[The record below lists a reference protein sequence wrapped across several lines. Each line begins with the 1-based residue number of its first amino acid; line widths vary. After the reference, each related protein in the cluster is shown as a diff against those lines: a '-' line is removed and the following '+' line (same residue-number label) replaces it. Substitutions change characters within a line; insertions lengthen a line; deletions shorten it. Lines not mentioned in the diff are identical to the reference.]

1 MRRLFG
7 VVSVAI
13 VVLLG
18 GVSSASAAASPP
30 CTTAPAP
37 VAGVPSNPFGANV
50 TIFNPSMSVASIN
63 AALNAP
69 SGNQRRQF
77 FFLPGTYGDPSITPA
92 TATTS
97 NVIQA
102 QVASGTKVS
111 GLGASPCDVIING
124 ALDIKNGGLAIR
136 PSQLS
141 NLTINPIE
149 IGSPDHSMLWYTSQ
163 TATWRRV
170 NLLGNLYVSPVI
182 QSPGKCQTPCTTP
195 ADINL
200 VPGVANGFVMAN
212 SVVTGKII
220 NGDGLNRPGVEG
232 FGGNSDIY
240 FQQDSIGGGTGVGG
254 PEGVGGAPGAPGA
267 AVRPGAGGRA

>member
-1 MRRLFG
+1 MRRVCAFA
-7 VVSVAI
+7 AI
-13 VVLLG
+13 VAVVLVG
-18 GVSSASAAASPP
+18 GVSSASAAVSPP
-30 CTTAPAP
+30 CTTAPTPA
-37 VAGVPSNPFGANV
+37 ATVPSNPFGANV
-50 TIFNPSMSVASIN
+50 TIFEPSMSVASIN

-111 GLGASPCDVIING
+111 GLGANPCDVVING

-149 IGSPDHSMLWYTSQ
+149 IGSPDHSMLWYTSDG
-163 TATWRRV
+163 TWRRV
-170 NLLGNLYVSPVI
+170 NLLGITS
-182 QSPGKCQTPCTTP
+182 SRRR
-195 ADINL
+195 D
-200 VPGVANGFVMAN
+200 GFVVAN
-212 SVVTGKII
+212 SVVTGASGTPTTVLTY
-220 NGDGLNRPGVEG
+220 NGPLSNDALTLT
-232 FGGNSDIY
+232 S
-240 FQQDSIGGGTGVGG
+240 S
-254 PEGVGGAPGAPGA
+254 
-267 AVRPGAGGRA
+267 